1 MTDSMPEAGWV
12 KVPNAFARDKRL
24 SWAARGI
31 GTWLASHSAGF
42 TISIDRIEAAGPA
55 GRDLVRKAVAD
66 LEKYGYLKRSR
77 IRDEKGRL
85 GQTTYRFS
93 FEPESLPSS
102 EPTSDFPTL
111 EKPTLATPTQ
121 VSPTLA
127 APTLENPTVLRRQ
140 ESKKTKGL
148 EDQKKEDHSLSS
160 SHPEPAP
167 SRLDQL
173 IDDTNIKPDE
183 REPFSKHIKSKATKS
198 LNGYL
203 KSFGADDMQANLDE
217 WRDQRPTSRP
227 RSNPFAGQ
235 LDTKPAA
242 PPCEHGTPGGQ
253 RCDECVHDAVLAEYV
268 RLQGQRPGFL
278 PPHWRPIWEQI
289 DTDAHNWHARQQ
301 AATTDQPEET
311 P

>member
-1 MTDSMPEAGWV
+1 VTDSTPEAGWI
-12 KVPNAFARDKRL
+12 KVPNTFARDKRL

-42 TISIDRIEAAGPA
+42 TVSIDRIEAAGPA

-77 IRDEKGRL
+77 VRDEKGRL

-111 EKPTLATPTQ
+111 GKPTQ
-121 VSPTLA
+121 VSPTLAAPTLA

-183 REPFSKHIKSKATKS
+183 REPFSKHIKSKAQN
-198 LNGYL
+198 LVAYL
-203 KSFGADDMQANLDE
+203 KKFGPGDMQGNLDE
-217 WRDQRPTSRP
+217 WRDKHPPSRP
-227 RSNPFAGQ
+227 RSNPFTGQ
-235 LDTKPAA
+235 LDTKP
-242 PPCEHGTPGGQ
+242 CGHGTPAGQ
-253 RCDECVHDAVLAEYV
+253 TCQPCLYARVADLYLHHLETGTTPMIP
-268 RLQGQRPGFL
+268 QS
-278 PPHWRPIWEQI
+278 WRKIWDQI
-289 DTDAHNWHARQQ
+289 DKQHHA
-301 AATTDQPEET
+301 TESENIS
-311 P
+311 